1 MSYGNLIQAG
11 VQLFGAIQNHRATK
25 QNIAAARKHN
35 TRVLAEMN
43 DQVQNVLAN
52 IEAQRMNTQ
61 IAMMQ
66 IKGKQSQQQAA
77 SDVELNAAGL
87 VGASREAF
95 RTTMQMHTNEA
106 LAREEWNFQQTAEN
120 LREQAV
126 GITRQAA
133 KSGATIQAGSVQAP
147 DLSNLSSMVD
157 KMDFGSLGSS
167 IAGWFGG
174 AGGGMNLSNMSSYQI
189 NGLSNRAGG
198 FGQLQ
203 GQAGMYSSWLG
214 RSTKV
219 GSTFNLSSQ
228 LGFL

>member
-11 VQLFGAIQNHRATK
+11 VQLFGAIQGYRATK
-25 QNIAAARKHN
+25 QNIAATRKHN

-52 IEAQRMNTQ
+52 IETQRMNTQ

-66 IKGKQSQQQAA
+66 IKGKQSQHQAA

-133 KSGATIQAGSVQAP
+133 KSGATVQVGNVQTP

-157 KMDFGSLGSS
+157 KMDLGSLGSS
-167 IAGWFGG
+167 ISGWFGG
-174 AGGGMNLSNMSSYQI
+174 ASGMDFSNMGSYQI

-214 RSTKV
+214 RSTKT